1 MFNRKQNFSKS
12 LFQSSVT
19 DVTPK
24 KEVVLDTLPLTQ
36 KLSIEFA
43 KQNVEKKQA
52 IPGSTL
58 LKKLYKEQKKDK
70 DNNKEKIKDNISKYT
85 NSINDIIKDI
95 T

>member
-1 MFNRKQNFSKS
+1 MFNRKQIFAKS

-24 KEVVLDTLPLTQ
+24 KEIHLETIPLTQ

-43 KQNVEKKQA
+43 KQNIQKKQA

-70 DNNKEKIKDNISKYT
+70 DKNKDKIKDNISKYT

>member
-1 MFNRKQNFSKS
+1 MFNHKRNFKKS
-12 LFQSSVT
+12 FFQSSVI

-24 KEVVLDTLPLTQ
+24 KEIVLDTLPFTQ
-36 KLSIEFA
+36 KLSFEYA

-70 DNNKEKIKDNISKYT
+70 DNNKDKIKDNISKYT